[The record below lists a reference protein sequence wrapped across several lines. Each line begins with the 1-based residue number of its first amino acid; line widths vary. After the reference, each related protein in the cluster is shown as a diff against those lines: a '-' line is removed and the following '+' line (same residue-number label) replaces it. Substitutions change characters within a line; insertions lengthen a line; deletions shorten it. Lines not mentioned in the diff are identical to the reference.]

1 MMRVEKLT
9 SLILS
14 GLLMGTVAGYMPQA
28 EAAIQVNPIEGIR
41 PDFIKGADISML
53 KEIELKNGKFYDQG
67 VEKDCLDI
75 LQQHGINWVRLR
87 IWNNPIVN
95 GVEVGGGNTDEA
107 KALELAARAKAK
119 GMKVLLDFHYSDF
132 WADPGKQN
140 KPAAWANHNAKQ
152 LQKDVYD
159 YTSKVMK
166 DFTAKGITP
175 DMVQVG
181 NEVNNGMLWPEGK
194 TVSPEGYKNLAGMI
208 GQGLKA
214 VRDNDLNHQVKLM
227 VHLANGGDNAF
238 YRAFFDTLIVTNKV
252 NDFDVIGLSYY
263 PFWQGKID
271 QLENNMNDISARY
284 NKDVVVVETALGFT
298 NENGDFQKNCYG
310 PAEEKVGGY
319 KSSVQ
324 GQATGLR
331 NIMDAVNKVNN
342 KRGMGIFYWEP
353 DWIPTPGAGWKN
365 GEGDEWDNL
374 AMFDF
379 KGNALESLD
388 VFNLVSAQDNQSV
401 QAAIKDLE
409 PTEVMGN
416 IGKPT
421 KLPQTISAVYTDDS
435 IHDIP
440 VAWDV
445 MAPVYDAVG
454 NYRVS
459 GSVAGSDVKAIAK
472 VNVIN
477 KVNLVKNGDFETG
490 DLSQWT
496 IKGDI
501 SAVNTSGSAGDAR
514 GKSAMH
520 YWADKAFSFTA
531 TQTITD
537 LKNGKYTLSV
547 WTQGGGGEKAV
558 QLFADQ
564 FGSAKVTVPITN
576 DGWNKWHQW
585 TIKDINVTNG
595 QITIGV
601 DNQAN
606 AGNWGSFDDIELYIQ
621 E

>member
-1 MMRVEKLT
+1 MKKNKLASLVLSAIMT
-9 SLILS
+9 GSLIF
-14 GLLMGTVAGYMPQA
+14 GATDA
-28 EAAIQVNPIEGIR
+28 EAAIQVNPIDGIR
-41 PDFIKGADISML
+41 SDFIKGADVSML

-95 GVEVGGGNTDEA
+95 GIEVGGGNTDEA
-107 KALELAARAKAK
+107 KALELAARAKAR

-166 DFTAKGITP
+166 DFTAKGIAP
-175 DMVQVG
+175 DMVQIG
-181 NEVNNGMLWPEGK
+181 NELNNGMLWPEGK
-194 TVSPEGYKNLAGMI
+194 PVSPEGYKNLAGMI

-214 VRDNDLNHQVKLM
+214 VHDNDPNHQVKLM
-227 VHLANGGDNAF
+227 VHLANGGDNAL
-238 YRAFFDTLIVTNKV
+238 YRSFFDSLIVTNKV

-263 PFWQGKID
+263 PFWHGKME
-271 QLENNMNDISARY
+271 QLENNMNDISGRY
-284 NKDVVVVETALGFT
+284 NKDVVVVETAFGFT
-298 NENGDFQKNCYG
+298 NDGFDTQKNVYG
-310 PAEEKVGGY
+310 PTEERIGGY

-331 NIMDAVNKVNN
+331 NVMEAVSKVNN

-353 DWIPTPGAGWKN
+353 DWIPTPGVGWKY
-365 GEGDEWDNL
+365 GEGNEWENL

-388 VFNLVSAQDNQSV
+388 VFNLVSAKDNKFV
-401 QAAIKDLE
+401 QAAIKALE
-409 PTEVMGN
+409 PVDVIGN

-421 KLPQTISAVYTDDS
+421 ELPQTISAVYTDDS
-435 IHDIP
+435 SKDLP
-440 VAWDV
+440 VVWDV
-445 MAPVYDAVG
+445 AAPVYDTVG

-459 GSVAGSDVKAIAK
+459 GSVTGSEIKAIAK
-472 VNVIN
+472 VTVIN
-477 KVNLVKNGDFETG
+477 KVNLVKNGNFETG
-490 DLSQWT
+490 DLNQWT
-496 IKGDI
+496 VKGDM
-501 SAVNTSGSAGDAR
+501 SAVNNSNSAGDVR
-514 GKSAMH
+514 DKSAMH

-531 TQTITD
+531 TQTITG

-547 WTQGGGGEKAV
+547 WTQGGGGEKTV
-558 QLFADQ
+558 QLFAEQ
-564 FGSAKVTVPITN
+564 FGGAKVTTPITN

-606 AGNWGSFDDIELYIQ
+606 AGNWGSVDDVELYVQ

>member
-1 MMRVEKLT
+1 MKKNKLA
-9 SLILS
+9 SLVLS
-14 GLLMGTVAGYMPQA
+14 AIMTGTLIFGATDA
-28 EAAIQVNPIEGIR
+28 EAAIQVNPIDGIR
-41 PDFIKGADISML
+41 SDFIKGADISML

-87 IWNNPIVN
+87 IWNNPIVD

-107 KALELAARAKAK
+107 KALEIAARAKAR

-140 KPAAWANHNAKQ
+140 KPAAWANHDAKQ

-181 NEVNNGMLWPEGK
+181 NELNNGMLWPEGK
-194 TVSPEGYKNLAGMI
+194 PVSSEGYKNLAGMI

-214 VRDNDLNHQVKLM
+214 VRDNDPNHQVKLM
-227 VHLANGGDNAF
+227 VHLANGGDNAL
-238 YRAFFDTLIVTNKV
+238 YRSFFDALIVVNKV

-263 PFWQGKID
+263 PFWHGKME

-284 NKDVVVVETALGFT
+284 NKDVVVVETAFGFT
-298 NENGDFQKNCYG
+298 NDGFDAQKNVYG
-310 PAEEKVGGY
+310 PTEERIGGY

-331 NIMDAVNKVNN
+331 NVMEAVSKVNN

-353 DWIPTPGAGWKN
+353 DWIPTPGAGWKH
-365 GEGDEWDNL
+365 GEGNEWENL

-388 VFNLVSAQDNQSV
+388 VFNLVSEKDNKFV
-401 QAAIKDLE
+401 QATIKALE
-409 PTEVMGN
+409 PVDVIGN
-416 IGKPT
+416 IGKAT
-421 KLPQTISAVYTDDS
+421 ELPQTVSAVYTDDS
-435 IHDIP
+435 SKDLP
-440 VAWDV
+440 VMWDTA
-445 MAPVYDAVG
+445 APVYDAVG

-459 GSVAGSDVKAIAK
+459 GRVAGSDIKAIAK

-477 KVNLVKNGDFETG
+477 KVNLVKNGNFETG
-490 DLSQWT
+490 DLSQWAV
-496 IKGDI
+496 KGDV
-501 SAVNTSGSAGDAR
+501 SAVNNSNSAGDVR
-514 GKSAMH
+514 DKSAMH

-531 TQTITD
+531 TQTITG
-537 LKNGKYTLSV
+537 LKNGQYTLSV

-558 QLFADQ
+558 QLVADQ
-564 FGSAKVTVPITN
+564 FGAAKMTTPITN

-595 QITIGV
+595 QITIGIE
-601 DNQAN
+601 NQAN
-606 AGNWGSFDDIELYIQ
+606 AGNWGSIDDVELYIQ

>member
-1 MMRVEKLT
+1 MKKNKLA
-9 SLILS
+9 SLVLS
-14 GLLMGTVAGYMPQA
+14 AIMTGTLIFGATDV
-28 EAAIQVNPIEGIR
+28 EAAIQVNPIDGIR
-41 PDFIKGADISML
+41 SDFIKGADISML

-87 IWNNPIVN
+87 IWNNPIVD

-107 KALELAARAKAK
+107 KALEIAARAKAR

-140 KPAAWANHNAKQ
+140 KPAAWANHDAKQ

-181 NEVNNGMLWPEGK
+181 NELNNGMLWPEGK
-194 TVSPEGYKNLAGMI
+194 PVSSEGYKNLAGMI

-214 VRDNDLNHQVKLM
+214 VRDNDPNHQVKLM
-227 VHLANGGDNAF
+227 VHLANGGDNAL
-238 YRAFFDTLIVTNKV
+238 YRSFFDALIVVNKV

-263 PFWQGKID
+263 PFWHGKME

-284 NKDVVVVETALGFT
+284 NKDVVVVETAFGFT
-298 NENGDFQKNCYG
+298 NDGFDAQKNVYG
-310 PAEEKVGGY
+310 PTEERIGGY

-331 NIMDAVNKVNN
+331 NVMEAVSKVNN

-353 DWIPTPGAGWKN
+353 DWIPTPGAGWKH
-365 GEGDEWDNL
+365 GEGNEWENL

-388 VFNLVSAQDNQSV
+388 VFNLVSEKDNKFV
-401 QAAIKDLE
+401 QATIKALE
-409 PTEVMGN
+409 PVDVIGN
-416 IGKPT
+416 IGKAT
-421 KLPQTISAVYTDDS
+421 ELPQTVSAVYTDDS
-435 IHDIP
+435 SKDLP
-440 VAWDV
+440 VMWDTA
-445 MAPVYDAVG
+445 APVYDAVG

-459 GSVAGSDVKAIAK
+459 GRVAGSDIKAIAK

-477 KVNLVKNGDFETG
+477 KVNLVKNGNFETG
-490 DLSQWT
+490 DLSQWAV
-496 IKGDI
+496 KGDV
-501 SAVNTSGSAGDAR
+501 SAVNNSNSAGDVR
-514 GKSAMH
+514 DKSAMH

-531 TQTITD
+531 TQTITG
-537 LKNGKYTLSV
+537 LKNGQYTLSV

-558 QLFADQ
+558 QLVADQ
-564 FGSAKVTVPITN
+564 FGAAKMTTPITN

-595 QITIGV
+595 QITIGIE
-601 DNQAN
+601 NQAN
-606 AGNWGSFDDIELYIQ
+606 AGNWGSIDDVELYIQ